1 MADDGDLIPR
11 DDNEAQRLLAL
22 HFALGLLEGAAQERA
37 ISLYERSAEFAAQV
51 AEHEERLFTL
61 SDPLP
66 QAEGASSMNW
76 QRIAAMLSVAAVP
89 AEVAPLAA
97 NDDDAAPRH
106 LIARTAVVT
115 ALLCLSAGALLW
127 QMNLLPGRAPL
138 ADPAETSIAVAQI
151 SADNEPVIAIA
162 YDRELGKL
170 TARFLPS
177 LAQGQVPELWLIG
190 ADGKPR
196 SLGFAQSGKSIK
208 IVIPPELR
216 GALMHG
222 AVIAVSLEA
231 PSEVPH
237 SAPAGPILGT
247 AKFSEI

>member
-1 MADDGDLIPR
+1 MADNGDLIPR
-11 DDNEAQRLLAL
+11 DDSESQRMLAL
-22 HFALGLLEGAAQERA
+22 RFALGLLEGDEHERA
-37 ISLYERSAEFAAQV
+37 IGLYERSAAFAAQV
-51 AEHEERLFTL
+51 AEHEERLFAL
-61 SDPLP
+61 ADPLP

-76 QRIAAMLSVAAVP
+76 HRIAAMLSAAPGP
-89 AEVAPLAA
+89 AQQVPLAV
-97 NDDDAAPRH
+97 NDDDVAPRR
-106 LIARTAVVT
+106 LIARTAGLT
-115 ALLCLSAGALLW
+115 ALLCLATGALLW
-127 QMNLLPGRAPL
+127 RLDLMPRRGPIPV
-138 ADPAETSIAVAQI
+138 PAETSIAVAQI

-162 YDRELGKL
+162 YDRGLGKL

-196 SLGFAQSGKSIK
+196 SLGFAQPGKSIR

-231 PSEVPH
+231 PSAVPH

-247 AKFSEI
+247 AKISEI